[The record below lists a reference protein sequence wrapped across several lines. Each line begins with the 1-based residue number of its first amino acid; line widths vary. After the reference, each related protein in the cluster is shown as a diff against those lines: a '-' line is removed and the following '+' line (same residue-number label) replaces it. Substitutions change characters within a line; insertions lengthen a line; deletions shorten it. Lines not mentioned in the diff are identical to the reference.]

1 MFKRL
6 TFISA
11 LAACLHIGTAA
22 AQSLEY
28 PEREGRFL
36 ERGSEGWF
44 WYEPIPEESEEPD
57 PVEEPPSPPEP
68 IETVKI
74 PEPPAPAEPPKSMP
88 APPAKLS
95 AEWIRKNMQKYRDA
109 AWDNPTPENVAAFLY
124 LQSYTIDKSR
134 KMADAATEVI
144 AVNPILDVST
154 SRPSTQGAYEA
165 LDIQAARNKE
175 RLISKLSEQIGI
187 WFFYDQGVLSE
198 RQAGVLNLVQ
208 TEFGI
213 SILPVSLDG
222 TPMPEGRFEKWVMD
236 QGHST
241 QLNIL
246 SVPALLVVHPDGKF
260 ASLGQ
265 GGLSKPEIES
275 RLLII
280 ARQHGWIS
288 EEEFNSTKG
297 DLTPVGQ
304 IARTIESRIEST
316 NPDENHSDPDGFIP
330 PQELIKDLN
339 SNVLMTPNGGRN

>member
-44 WYEPIPEESEEPD
+44 WYEPIPEETEEPD
-57 PVEEPPSPPEP
+57 PVEEPPAPPEP

-74 PEPPAPAEPPKSMP
+74 PEPPAPEEPPKSMP
-88 APPAKLS
+88 APPSKLS

-144 AVNPILDVST
+144 AVNPMLDVST
-154 SRPSTQGAYEA
+154 SRPSAMGSYRA
-165 LDIQAARNKE
+165 LDRQAVQNQE
-175 RLISKLSEQIGI
+175 RLLKRLASEIGI
-187 WFFYDQGVLSE
+187 WFFYDGGPLSE
-198 RQAGVLNLVQ
+198 RQAKALLFLKGA
-208 TEFGI
+208 FGF
-213 SILPVSLDG
+213 SILPISLDG
-222 TPMPEGRFEKWVMD
+222 SPVPGGHLTDHVVD
-236 QGHST
+236 QGHSK

-265 GGLSKPEIES
+265 GGLSMPEMES

-288 EEEFNSTKG
+288 EDEYNSTKG

-304 IARTIESRIEST
+304 IARTIESRLDSSPEEGSE
-316 NPDENHSDPDGFIP
+316 PDPDGFIP
-330 PQELIKDLN
+330 PEQLIQDMNKQL
-339 SNVLMTPNGGRN
+339 LITPGGSRN